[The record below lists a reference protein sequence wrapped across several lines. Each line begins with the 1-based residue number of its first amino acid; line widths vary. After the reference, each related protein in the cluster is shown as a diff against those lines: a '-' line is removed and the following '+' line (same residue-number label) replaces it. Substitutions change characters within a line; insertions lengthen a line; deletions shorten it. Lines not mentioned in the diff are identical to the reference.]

1 MKDFLKLACV
11 LVAFLGLTSWALAQ
25 DTETTEAT
33 GIGSI
38 IGGDVAHARDDA
50 IKDAK
55 RNCVEQVVKVMVTS
69 VTEVN
74 MAVVVE
80 DRIKTNAGGYIKSYQ
95 VLSESKAADG
105 VTYEV
110 KIRAVVEKSD
120 IKDDIGELL
129 AKKGN
134 PRVMVMMEEQ
144 NIGENYWHWGV
155 DLGVSE
161 GALVEKFRT
170 KGFQVVDKNQAMKK
184 ITREAL
190 ESALEGDAKAMLA
203 QALKYGA
210 EVLVVGK
217 AFAREAS
224 GASNI
229 PGFSGT
235 GMTSCQATVQARAL
249 NADDAKILASKTMT
263 APAAHIDATTGGTM
277 ALEKAGNLLGDYLI
291 DQILKGWASTAT
303 TVTMNVRGVTMSDLM
318 DFETTLEFEIRGVE
332 GIDQRDFGGGVAEME
347 VKTWRN
353 AKDLAREMSAKTLEK
368 FTVNVTSMTA
378 NTIALRV
385 TKKGR

>member
-1 MKDFLKLACV
+1 MKRFLIFGLVCMALAGW
-11 LVAFLGLTSWALAQ
+11 FSWAVAQ

-69 VTEVN
+69 MTEVN

-95 VLSESKAADG
+95 VLTESKGADG
-105 VTYEV
+105 LTYEV
-110 KIRAVVEKSD
+110 KLRAVVEKGD
-120 IKDDIGELL
+120 LKDDIGELL

-144 NIGENYWHWGV
+144 NIGEDHWHWGV

-161 GALVEKFRT
+161 AALVEKFRT
-170 KGFQVVDKNQAMKK
+170 KGFQVVDKTQAMKK

-190 ESALEGDAKAMLA
+190 ESALEGDAKAAVA
-203 QALKYGA
+203 QALKSGA

-224 GASNI
+224 KASEI
-229 PGFSGT
+229 LGGT

-249 NADDAKILASKTMT
+249 NADDAKILASKTQT
-263 APAAHIDATTGGTM
+263 APAAHIDATTGGTL

-291 DQILKGWASTAT
+291 EQILKGWASTAT
-303 TVTMNVRGVTMSDLM
+303 TVTMNVRGVTMGDLM
-318 DFETTLEFEIRGVE
+318 DFEKTLEFEIRGVE
-332 GIDQRDFGGGVAEME
+332 GIDQRDFSGGVAEME

-353 AKDLAREMSAKTLEK
+353 AKDLGREMSAKTLEK

-385 TKKGR
+385 TRKGK

>member
-1 MKDFLKLACV
+1 MKRFLIFGLVCMALAGW
-11 LVAFLGLTSWALAQ
+11 FSWAVAQ

-69 VTEVN
+69 GTIVN
-74 MAVVVE
+74 MSVVVE
-80 DRIKTNAGGYIKSYQ
+80 DRITTNAGGYIKSYQ
-95 VLSESKAADG
+95 VLTESKGADG
-105 VTYEV
+105 LTYEV
-110 KIRAVVEKSD
+110 KLRAVVEKGD
-120 IKDDIGELL
+120 LKDDIGELL

-144 NIGENYWHWGV
+144 NIGEDHWHWGV

-161 GALVEKFRT
+161 AALVEKFRT
-170 KGFQVVDKNQAMKK
+170 KGFQVVDKTQAIKK

-190 ESALEGDAKAMLA
+190 ESALEGDAKAMVA

-224 GASNI
+224 KASEI
-229 PGFSGT
+229 LGGT

-249 NADDAKILASKTMT
+249 NADDAKILASKTQT
-263 APAAHIDATTGGTM
+263 APAAHIDATTGGTL

-291 DQILKGWASTAT
+291 EQILKGWASTAT
-303 TVTMNVRGVTMSDLM
+303 TVTMNVRGVTMGDLM
-318 DFETTLEFEIRGVE
+318 DFEKTLEFEIRGVE
-332 GIDQRDFGGGVAEME
+332 GIDQRDFSGGVAEME

-353 AKDLAREMSAKTLEK
+353 AKDLGREMSAKTLEK
-368 FTVNVTSMTA
+368 FKVNVTSMTA

-385 TKKGR
+385 TRKGK

>member
-1 MKDFLKLACV
+1 MKRFLIFGLVCMALAGW
-11 LVAFLGLTSWALAQ
+11 FSWAVAQ

-69 VTEVN
+69 GTIVN
-74 MAVVVE
+74 MSVVVE
-80 DRIKTNAGGYIKSYQ
+80 DRITTNAGGYIKSYQ
-95 VLSESKAADG
+95 VLTESKGADG
-105 VTYEV
+105 LTYEV
-110 KIRAVVEKSD
+110 KLRAVVEKGD
-120 IKDDIGELL
+120 LKDDIGELL

-144 NIGENYWHWGV
+144 NIGEDHWHWGV

-161 GALVEKFRT
+161 AALVEKFRT
-170 KGFQVVDKNQAMKK
+170 KGFQVVDKTQAMKK

-190 ESALEGDAKAMLA
+190 ESALEGDAKAMVA

-224 GASNI
+224 KASEI
-229 PGFSGT
+229 LGGT

-249 NADDAKILASKTMT
+249 NADDAKILASKTQT
-263 APAAHIDATTGGTM
+263 APAAHIDATTGGTL

-291 DQILKGWASTAT
+291 EQILKGWASTAT
-303 TVTMNVRGVTMSDLM
+303 TVTMNVRGVTMGDLM
-318 DFETTLEFEIRGVE
+318 DFEKTLEFEIRGVE
-332 GIDQRDFGGGVAEME
+332 GIDQRDFSGGVAEME

-353 AKDLAREMSAKTLEK
+353 AKDLGREMSAKTLEK

-385 TKKGR
+385 TRKGK

>member
-1 MKDFLKLACV
+1 MKRFFI
-11 LVAFLGLTSWALAQ
+11 LVIVATALGGWLSRAAAQ
-25 DTETTEAT
+25 DTETTEAIGT
-33 GIGSI
+33 GAI
-38 IGGDVAHARDDA
+38 IGGDMAHARDDA

-55 RNCVEQVVKVMVTS
+55 RNCVEQVVKVMVS
-69 VTEVN
+69 SQTEVN

-80 DRIKTNAGGYIKSYQ
+80 DRIRTNAGGYIQSYKI
-95 VLSESKAADG
+95 LTENKGADG

-110 KIRAVVEKSD
+110 KIQAVVEKGD
-120 IKDDIGELL
+120 IKGDIGELL

-144 NIGENYWHWGV
+144 NIGENSWHLAG
-155 DLGVSE
+155 DLGVAE
-161 GALVEKFRT
+161 AALVEKFRT
-170 KGFQVVDKNQAMKK
+170 KGFPVVDKTQAMRK

-190 ESALEGDAKAMLA
+190 ESALEGEDKAAAA

-224 GASNI
+224 GASAI
-229 PGFSGT
+229 LGGT

-249 NADDAKILASKTMT
+249 NADDAKILVSKTQT

-291 DQILKGWASTAT
+291 DQILKGWSSTAT
-303 TVTMNVRGVTMSDLM
+303 TVTMNVRGLTAFNDLT
-318 DFETTLEFEIRGVE
+318 DLENTLEFEIRGVE
-332 GIDQRDFGGGVAEME
+332 GIDQRDFTGGVAEME

-353 AKDLAREMSAKTLEK
+353 THDLAREMTAKTLEK
-368 FTVNVTSMTA
+368 FTVNVTNSTA

-385 TKKGR
+385 TRKGK

>member
-1 MKDFLKLACV
+1 MKRFLIFGLVCMVLAGW
-11 LVAFLGLTSWALAQ
+11 FSWAVAQ

-69 VTEVN
+69 MTEVN

-95 VLSESKAADG
+95 VLSENKGADG
-105 VTYEV
+105 LTYEV
-110 KIRAVVEKSD
+110 KLRAVVEKGD

-155 DLGVSE
+155 DLAVSE
-161 GALVEKFRT
+161 AALVEKFRT
-170 KGFQVVDKNQAMKK
+170 KGFQVVDKTQAMKK

-190 ESALEGDAKAMLA
+190 ESALEGDAKAAVA
-203 QALKYGA
+203 QALKSGA

-224 GASNI
+224 KASEI
-229 PGFSGT
+229 LGGT

-249 NADDAKILASKTMT
+249 NADDAKILASKTQT
-263 APAAHIDATTGGTM
+263 APAAHIDATTGGTL

-291 DQILKGWASTAT
+291 EQILKGWASTAT
-303 TVTMNVRGVTMSDLM
+303 TVTMNVRGVTMNDLM
-318 DFETTLEFEIRGVE
+318 DFEKTLEFEIRGVE
-332 GIDQRDFGGGVAEME
+332 GIDQRDFSGGVAEME

-353 AKDLAREMSAKTLEK
+353 AKDLGREMSAKTLEK

-385 TKKGR
+385 TRKGK

>member
-1 MKDFLKLACV
+1 MKRFLIFGLVCMALAGW
-11 LVAFLGLTSWALAQ
+11 FSWAVAQ

-69 VTEVN
+69 MTEVN

-95 VLSESKAADG
+95 VLTESKGADG
-105 VTYEV
+105 LTYEV
-110 KIRAVVEKSD
+110 KLRAVVEKGD

-144 NIGENYWHWGV
+144 NIGEDHWHWGV

-161 GALVEKFRT
+161 AALVEKFRT
-170 KGFQVVDKNQAMKK
+170 KGFQVVDKTQAMKK

-190 ESALEGDAKAMLA
+190 ESALEGDAKAMVA

-224 GASNI
+224 KASEI
-229 PGFSGT
+229 LGGT

-249 NADDAKILASKTMT
+249 NADDAKILASKTQT
-263 APAAHIDATTGGTM
+263 APAAHIDATTGGTL

-291 DQILKGWASTAT
+291 EQILKGWASTAT
-303 TVTMNVRGVTMSDLM
+303 TVTMNVRGVTMGDLM
-318 DFETTLEFEIRGVE
+318 DFEKTLEFEIRGVE
-332 GIDQRDFGGGVAEME
+332 GIDQRDFSGGVAEME

-353 AKDLAREMSAKTLEK
+353 AKDLGREMSAKTLEK

-385 TKKGR
+385 TRKGK

>member
-1 MKDFLKLACV
+1 MKRFLIFGLVCMALAGW
-11 LVAFLGLTSWALAQ
+11 FSWAVAQ

-69 VTEVN
+69 GTIVN
-74 MAVVVE
+74 MSVVVE
-80 DRIKTNAGGYIKSYQ
+80 DRITTNAGGYIKSYQ
-95 VLSESKAADG
+95 VLTESKGADG
-105 VTYEV
+105 LTYEV
-110 KIRAVVEKSD
+110 KLRAVVEKGD
-120 IKDDIGELL
+120 LKDDIGELL

-144 NIGENYWHWGV
+144 NIGEDHWHWGV

-161 GALVEKFRT
+161 AALVEKFRT
-170 KGFQVVDKNQAMKK
+170 KGFQVVDKTQAMKK

-190 ESALEGDAKAMLA
+190 ESALEGDAKAMIA

-224 GASNI
+224 KASEI
-229 PGFSGT
+229 LGGT

-249 NADDAKILASKTMT
+249 NADDAKILASKTQT
-263 APAAHIDATTGGTM
+263 APAAHIDATTGGTL

-291 DQILKGWASTAT
+291 EQILKGWASTAT
-303 TVTMNVRGVTMSDLM
+303 TVTMNVRGVTMGDLM
-318 DFETTLEFEIRGVE
+318 DFEKTLEFEIRGVE
-332 GIDQRDFGGGVAEME
+332 GIDQRDFSGGVAEME

-353 AKDLAREMSAKTLEK
+353 AKDLGREMSAKTLEK

-385 TKKGR
+385 TRKGK

>member
-1 MKDFLKLACV
+1 MKRFLIFG
-11 LVAFLGLTSWALAQ
+11 LVCMALTGWFSWAVAQ

-33 GIGSI
+33 GIGSM

-69 VTEVN
+69 MTEVN

-95 VLSESKAADG
+95 VLSESKGADG
-105 VTYEV
+105 LTYEV
-110 KIRAVVEKSD
+110 KLRAVVEKGD

-144 NIGENYWHWGV
+144 NIGEDHWHWGV
-155 DLGVSE
+155 DLAVSE
-161 GALVEKFRT
+161 AALVEKFRT
-170 KGFQVVDKNQAMKK
+170 KGFQVVDKTQAMKK

-190 ESALEGDAKAMLA
+190 ESALEGDAKAMVA
-203 QALKYGA
+203 QALKSGA

-224 GASNI
+224 KASEI
-229 PGFSGT
+229 LGGT

-249 NADDAKILASKTMT
+249 NADDAKILASKTQT
-263 APAAHIDATTGGTM
+263 APAAHIDATTGGTL

-291 DQILKGWASTAT
+291 EQILKGWASTAT
-303 TVTMNVRGVTMSDLM
+303 TVTMNVRGVTMGDLM
-318 DFETTLEFEIRGVE
+318 DFEKTLEFEIRGVE
-332 GIDQRDFGGGVAEME
+332 GIDQRDFSGGVAEME
-347 VKTWRN
+347 VKTWLN
-353 AKDLAREMSAKTLEK
+353 AKDLGREMSAKTLEK

-385 TKKGR
+385 TRKGK

>member
-1 MKDFLKLACV
+1 MKRFLIFGLVCMVLAGW
-11 LVAFLGLTSWALAQ
+11 FSWAVAQ

-69 VTEVN
+69 MTEVN

-80 DRIKTNAGGYIKSYQ
+80 DRIKTNAGGYIKSHQ
-95 VLSESKAADG
+95 VLSESKGADG
-105 VTYEV
+105 LTYEV
-110 KIRAVVEKSD
+110 KLRAVVEKGD

-155 DLGVSE
+155 DLAVSE
-161 GALVEKFRT
+161 AALVEKFRT
-170 KGFQVVDKNQAMKK
+170 KGFQVVDKTQAMKK

-190 ESALEGDAKAMLA
+190 ESALEGDAKAMVA

-224 GASNI
+224 KASEI
-229 PGFSGT
+229 LGGT

-249 NADDAKILASKTMT
+249 NADDAKILASKTQT
-263 APAAHIDATTGGTM
+263 APAAHIDATTGGTL

-291 DQILKGWASTAT
+291 EQILKGWASTAT
-303 TVTMNVRGVTMSDLM
+303 TVTMNVRGVTMADLM
-318 DFETTLEFEIRGVE
+318 DFEKTLEFEIRGVE
-332 GIDQRDFGGGVAEME
+332 GIDQRDFSGGVAEME

-353 AKDLAREMSAKTLEK
+353 AKDLGREMSAKTLEK

-385 TKKGR
+385 TRKGK

>member
-1 MKDFLKLACV
+1 MKRFLIFG
-11 LVAFLGLTSWALAQ
+11 LVCMALTGWFSWAVAQ

-33 GIGSI
+33 GIGSM

-69 VTEVN
+69 MTEVN

-95 VLSESKAADG
+95 VLSESKGADG
-105 VTYEV
+105 LTYEV
-110 KIRAVVEKSD
+110 KLRAVVEKGD

-144 NIGENYWHWGV
+144 NIGEDHWHWGV
-155 DLGVSE
+155 DLAVSE
-161 GALVEKFRT
+161 AALVEKFRT
-170 KGFQVVDKNQAMKK
+170 KGFQVVDKTQAMKK

-190 ESALEGDAKAMLA
+190 ESALEGDAKAMVA
-203 QALKYGA
+203 QALKSGA

-224 GASNI
+224 KASEI
-229 PGFSGT
+229 LGGT

-249 NADDAKILASKTMT
+249 NADDAKILASKTQT
-263 APAAHIDATTGGTM
+263 APAAHIDATTGGTL

-291 DQILKGWASTAT
+291 EQILKGWASTAT
-303 TVTMNVRGVTMSDLM
+303 TVTMNVRGVTMGDLM
-318 DFETTLEFEIRGVE
+318 DFEKTLEFEIRGVE
-332 GIDQRDFGGGVAEME
+332 GIDQRDFSGGVAEME

-353 AKDLAREMSAKTLEK
+353 AKDLGREMSAKTLEK

-385 TKKGR
+385 TRKGK

>member
-1 MKDFLKLACV
+1 MKRFLIFG
-11 LVAFLGLTSWALAQ
+11 LVCMALTGWFSWAVAQ

-69 VTEVN
+69 MTEVN

-95 VLSESKAADG
+95 VLSESKGADG
-105 VTYEV
+105 LTYEV
-110 KIRAVVEKSD
+110 KLRAVVEKGD

-144 NIGENYWHWGV
+144 NIGEDHWHWGV
-155 DLGVSE
+155 DLAVSE
-161 GALVEKFRT
+161 AALVEKFRT
-170 KGFQVVDKNQAMKK
+170 KGFQVVDKTQAMKK

-190 ESALEGDAKAMLA
+190 ESALEGDAKAMVA

-224 GASNI
+224 KASEI
-229 PGFSGT
+229 LGGT

-249 NADDAKILASKTMT
+249 NADDAKILASKTQT
-263 APAAHIDATTGGTM
+263 APAAHIDATTGGTL

-291 DQILKGWASTAT
+291 EQILKGWASTAT
-303 TVTMNVRGVTMSDLM
+303 TVTMNVRGVTMGDLM
-318 DFETTLEFEIRGVE
+318 DFEKTLEFEIRGVE
-332 GIDQRDFGGGVAEME
+332 GIDQRDFSGGVAEME

-353 AKDLAREMSAKTLEK
+353 AKDLGREMSAKTLEK

-385 TKKGR
+385 TRKGK

>member
-1 MKDFLKLACV
+1 MKRFLIFGLVCMALAGW
-11 LVAFLGLTSWALAQ
+11 FSWAVAQ
-25 DTETTEAT
+25 DTETTEAA

-69 VTEVN
+69 MTEVN

-95 VLSESKAADG
+95 VLSENKGADG

-110 KIRAVVEKSD
+110 KLRAVVEKGD

-144 NIGENYWHWGV
+144 NIGETYWHWGL

-161 GALVEKFRT
+161 AALVEKFRT

-190 ESALEGDAKAMLA
+190 ESALEGDAQAAVA

-217 AFAREAS
+217 AFARQAS
-224 GASNI
+224 GASEI
-229 PGFSGT
+229 LGGT

-249 NADDAKILASKTMT
+249 NADDAKILASKTQT
-263 APAAHIDATTGGTM
+263 APAAHIDATTGGTL

-291 DQILKGWASTAT
+291 EQILKGWASTAT
-303 TVTMNVRGVTMSDLM
+303 TVTMNVRGVTFGDVT
-318 DFETTLEFEIRGVE
+318 DFEKTLEFEIRGVE
-332 GIDQRDFGGGVAEME
+332 GIDQRDFSGGVAEME

-353 AKDLAREMSAKTLEK
+353 AHDLAREMTAKTLEK
-368 FTVNVTSMTA
+368 FTVNVTSTTA

-385 TKKGR
+385 TRKGK

>member
-1 MKDFLKLACV
+1 MKRFLIFGLVCMALAGW
-11 LVAFLGLTSWALAQ
+11 FSWAVAQ

-69 VTEVN
+69 MTEVN

-95 VLSESKAADG
+95 VLSESKGADG
-105 VTYEV
+105 LTYEV
-110 KIRAVVEKSD
+110 KLRAVVEKGD

-129 AKKGN
+129 VKKGN

-144 NIGENYWHWGV
+144 NIGEDHWHWGV

-161 GALVEKFRT
+161 AALVEKFRT
-170 KGFQVVDKNQAMKK
+170 KGFQVVDKTQAMKK

-190 ESALEGDAKAMLA
+190 ESALEGDAKAAVA
-203 QALKYGA
+203 QALKSGA

-224 GASNI
+224 KASEI
-229 PGFSGT
+229 LGGT

-249 NADDAKILASKTMT
+249 NADDAKILASKTQT
-263 APAAHIDATTGGTM
+263 APAAHIDATTGGTL

-291 DQILKGWASTAT
+291 EQILKGWASTAT
-303 TVTMNVRGVTMSDLM
+303 TVTMNVRGVTMGDLM
-318 DFETTLEFEIRGVE
+318 DFEKTLEFEIRGVE
-332 GIDQRDFGGGVAEME
+332 GIDQRDFSGGVAEME

-353 AKDLAREMSAKTLEK
+353 AKDLGREMSAKTLEK
-368 FTVNVTSMTA
+368 FKVNVTSMTA

-385 TKKGR
+385 TRKGK

>member
-1 MKDFLKLACV
+1 MKRFLILILAV
-11 LVAFLGLTSWALAQ
+11 TALAGWFSRALAQ

-33 GIGSI
+33 GTGAI

-55 RNCVEQVVKVMVTS
+55 RNCVEQVVKVMVS
-69 VTEVN
+69 SQTEVN

-80 DRIKTNAGGYIKSYQ
+80 DRIRTNAGGYIQSYK
-95 VLSESKAADG
+95 VLTENKGEDG

-110 KIRAVVEKSD
+110 KIQAVVEKGD
-120 IKDDIGELL
+120 IKDDIGDLL

-134 PRVMVMMEEQ
+134 PRVMVMMEEE

-155 DLGVSE
+155 DLGVAE
-161 GALVEKFRT
+161 AALVEKFRI
-170 KGFQVVDKNQAMKK
+170 KGFKVVDKTQAMKK
-184 ITREAL
+184 ITREAM
-190 ESALEGDAKAMLA
+190 ESSLEGDATAAAA

-224 GASNI
+224 GASAI
-229 PGFSGT
+229 LGGT

-249 NADDAKILASKTMT
+249 NADDAKILASKTQT

-277 ALEKAGNLLGDYLI
+277 ALEKAGNMLGDYLI

-303 TVTMNVRGVTMSDLM
+303 TVTMNVRGLTAFNDLT
-318 DFETTLEFEIRGVE
+318 DFENTLQFEIRGVE
-332 GIDQRDFGGGVAEME
+332 GVDQRDFSGGVAEME

-353 AKDLAREMSAKTLEK
+353 AQDLAREMTVKDLEK
-368 FTVNVTSMTA
+368 FTVHVTSTTA

-385 TKKGR
+385 TRKAK

>member
-1 MKDFLKLACV
+1 MKDFLKPAAIV
-11 LVAFLGLTSWALAQ
+11 LIALLGLTSWALAQ

-38 IGGDVAHARDDA
+38 IGGDVAHAREDA

-55 RNCVEQVVKVMVTS
+55 RNCVEQVVKVFVSSM
-69 VTEVN
+69 TEVN

-95 VLSESKAADG
+95 VLSETKAADG
-105 VTYEV
+105 LTYEV
-110 KIRAVVEKSD
+110 KVRAVVEKSD

-134 PRVMVMMEEQ
+134 PRVMVIMEEQ
-144 NIGENYWHWGV
+144 NIGETIWHWGV

-210 EVLVVGK
+210 EVMVVGK
-217 AFAREAS
+217 AFAREAT
-224 GASNI
+224 GAGNI
-229 PGFSGT
+229 LGGT

-318 DFETTLEFEIRGVE
+318 DFEKTLEFEIRGVE
-332 GIDQRDFGGGVAEME
+332 GIDQRDFAGGVAEME

-378 NTIALRV
+378 NTIALRA

>member
-1 MKDFLKLACV
+1 MKRFLIFG
-11 LVAFLGLTSWALAQ
+11 LVCMALTGWFSWAVAQ

-69 VTEVN
+69 MTEVN

-95 VLSESKAADG
+95 VLSESKGADG
-105 VTYEV
+105 LTYEV
-110 KIRAVVEKSD
+110 KLRAVVEKGD

-144 NIGENYWHWGV
+144 NIGEDHWHWGV
-155 DLGVSE
+155 DLAVSE
-161 GALVEKFRT
+161 AALVEKFRT
-170 KGFQVVDKNQAMKK
+170 KGFQVVDKTQAMKK

-190 ESALEGDAKAMLA
+190 ESALEGDAKAMVA
-203 QALKYGA
+203 QALKSGA

-224 GASNI
+224 KASEI
-229 PGFSGT
+229 LGGT

-249 NADDAKILASKTMT
+249 NADDAKILASKTQT
-263 APAAHIDATTGGTM
+263 APAAHIDATTGGTL

-291 DQILKGWASTAT
+291 EQILKGWASTAT
-303 TVTMNVRGVTMSDLM
+303 TVTMNVRGVTMGDLM
-318 DFETTLEFEIRGVE
+318 DFEKTLEFEIRGVE
-332 GIDQRDFGGGVAEME
+332 GIDQRDFSGGVAEME

-353 AKDLAREMSAKTLEK
+353 AKDLGREMSAKTLEK

-385 TKKGR
+385 TRKGK

>member
-1 MKDFLKLACV
+1 MALAGW
-11 LVAFLGLTSWALAQ
+11 FSWAVAQ

-69 VTEVN
+69 GTIVN
-74 MAVVVE
+74 MSVVVE
-80 DRIKTNAGGYIKSYQ
+80 DRITTNAGGYIKSYQ
-95 VLSESKAADG
+95 VLTESKGADG
-105 VTYEV
+105 LTYEV
-110 KIRAVVEKSD
+110 KLRAVVEKGD
-120 IKDDIGELL
+120 LKDDIGELL

-144 NIGENYWHWGV
+144 NIGEDHWHWGV

-161 GALVEKFRT
+161 AALVEKFRT
-170 KGFQVVDKNQAMKK
+170 KGFQVVDKTQAMKK

-190 ESALEGDAKAMLA
+190 ESALEGDAKAAVA
-203 QALKYGA
+203 QALKSGA

-224 GASNI
+224 KASEI
-229 PGFSGT
+229 LGGT

-249 NADDAKILASKTMT
+249 NADDAKILASKTQT
-263 APAAHIDATTGGTM
+263 APAAHIDATTGGTL

-291 DQILKGWASTAT
+291 EQILKGWASTAT
-303 TVTMNVRGVTMSDLM
+303 TVTMNVRGVTMGDLM
-318 DFETTLEFEIRGVE
+318 DFEKTLEFEIRGVE
-332 GIDQRDFGGGVAEME
+332 GIDQRDFSGGVAEME

-353 AKDLAREMSAKTLEK
+353 AKDLGREMSAKTLEK

-385 TKKGR
+385 TRKGK

>member
-1 MKDFLKLACV
+1 MKRFLILTLMSVALAGW
-11 LVAFLGLTSWALAQ
+11 FSWAVAQ

-69 VTEVN
+69 MTEVN

-95 VLSESKAADG
+95 ILSENKGADG

-110 KIRAVVEKSD
+110 KIQAVVEKGD

-134 PRVMVMMEEQ
+134 PRVMVMIEEQ

-161 GALVEKFRT
+161 AALVEKFRT
-170 KGFQVVDKNQAMKK
+170 KGFRVVDKNQAMKK

-190 ESALEGDAKAMLA
+190 ESALEGDAQAAVA

-224 GASNI
+224 KASEI
-229 PGFSGT
+229 LGGT

-249 NADDAKILASKTMT
+249 NADDAKILASKTQT

-277 ALEKAGNLLGDYLI
+277 ALEKAGNMLGDYLI
-291 DQILKGWASTAT
+291 EQILKGWASTAT
-303 TVTMNVRGVTMSDLM
+303 TVTMNVRGVTFGDVT
-318 DFETTLEFEIRGVE
+318 DFEKTLEFEIRGIE
-332 GIDQRDFGGGVAEME
+332 GIDQRDFSGGVAEME

-353 AKDLAREMSAKTLEK
+353 AHDLAREMTAKTLEK
-368 FTVNVTSMTA
+368 FTVNVTSTTA

-385 TKKGR
+385 TRKGK

>member
-1 MKDFLKLACV
+1 MKRFLIFGLVCMALAGW
-11 LVAFLGLTSWALAQ
+11 FSWAVAQ

-69 VTEVN
+69 MTEVN

-80 DRIKTNAGGYIKSYQ
+80 DRIKTNAGGYIKSHQ
-95 VLSESKAADG
+95 VLSESKGADG
-105 VTYEV
+105 LTYEV
-110 KIRAVVEKSD
+110 KLRAVVEKSD

-155 DLGVSE
+155 DLAVSE
-161 GALVEKFRT
+161 AALVEKFRT
-170 KGFQVVDKNQAMKK
+170 KGFQVVDKTQAMKK

-190 ESALEGDAKAMLA
+190 ESALEGDAKAMVA

-224 GASNI
+224 KASEI
-229 PGFSGT
+229 LGGT

-249 NADDAKILASKTMT
+249 NADDAKILASKTQT
-263 APAAHIDATTGGTM
+263 APAAHIDATTGGTL

-291 DQILKGWASTAT
+291 EQILKGWASTAT
-303 TVTMNVRGVTMSDLM
+303 TVTMNVRGVTINDRT
-318 DFETTLEFEIRGVE
+318 DFEKTLEFEIRGIE
-332 GIDQRDFGGGVAEME
+332 GIDQRDFSGGVAEME

-353 AKDLAREMSAKTLEK
+353 ANDLAREMSAKTLEK
-368 FTVNVTSMTA
+368 FTINVTSTTA

-385 TKKGR
+385 TRKGK